1 MAENGLFR
9 SSMRGFNRQDVLN
22 YIDSLQSENEQ
33 QVSGL
38 QEQLSAVRE
47 QLSALQAQA
56 DALAQERDA
65 AVNKAEMLSEQND
78 HLEALIDEHNRNNR
92 EMRARLEEVDR
103 QEKGSSQLELDN
115 ARLRA
120 VNSALREKQEHYQAV
135 AGQLEDIAVQMR
147 KYSLGFLSATSK
159 RSEEC
164 LDAIEQTIA
173 LYESELAAVKGQISQ
188 ARESLEEQKNAAGVH
203 LDEMLS
209 SLLGDT
215 PLPAEEKSSAAS
227 AESPAK
233 DPVSKPRLVPQ
244 RRPARRQGG
253 WLANLL
259 K

>member
-22 YIDSLQSENEQ
+22 YIDSLQRENEQ

-38 QEQLSAVRE
+38 QEQLSSLQQQVETLQKERDDAVNK
-47 QLSALQAQA
+47 A
-56 DALAQERDA
+56 DALA
-65 AVNKAEMLSEQND
+65 EQND

-92 EMRARLEEVDR
+92 EMRAKLEEAE
-103 QEKGSSQLELDN
+103 QGEKGRSQLELDN

-120 VNSALREKQEHYQAV
+120 VNSALREKQDHYQAV

-164 LDAIEQTIA
+164 LDSIEKAITT
-173 LYESELAAVKGQISQ
+173 YESEMAAVKNQIGK

-209 SLLGDT
+209 SLLGDA
-215 PLPAEEKSSAAS
+215 PLPATEDKTPAP
-227 AESPAK
+227 AESAGKPSG
-233 DPVSKPRLVPQ
+233 SKPRLVPQ
-244 RRPARRQGG
+244 RRPARRHGG